1 MMSDKII
8 VGILQCIF
16 SCSPTAHL
24 KAALCKSSNTT
35 IMVEIQTLHHSN
47 RLLNSQSILDHG
59 RLPHKQIHV
68 STNLSL
74 AVLQTWQYLA
84 PAAASGP
91 SPKHIQNSNHYYITM
106 TSLLQSLRSGEFKPI
121 QLCDY
126 ASIVKNFNKSN
137 FLGLDLC
144 KRPCKYW
151 SQLPSSWRF
160 NCAVDIPPRV
170 GRLVH

>member
-1 MMSDKII
+1 M
-8 VGILQCIF
+8 G
-16 SCSPTAHL
+16 PGNEAT
-24 KAALCKSSNTT
+24 
-35 IMVEIQTLHHSN
+35 
-47 RLLNSQSILDHG
+47 LDHS
-59 RLPHKQIHV
+59 LPPHKQIHAI
-68 STNLSL
+68 TNLGL

-84 PAAASGP
+84 PAVASGP

-121 QLCDY
+121 QLCDCTP
-126 ASIVKNFNKSN
+126 IVKNFNKSN

-151 SQLPSSWRF
+151 SQLPSLWIF

-170 GRLVH
+170 GRSVH